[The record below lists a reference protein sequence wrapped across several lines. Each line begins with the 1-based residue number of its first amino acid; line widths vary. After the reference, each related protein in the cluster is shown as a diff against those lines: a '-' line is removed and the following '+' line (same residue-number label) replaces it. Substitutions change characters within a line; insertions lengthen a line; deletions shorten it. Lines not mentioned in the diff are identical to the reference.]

1 MSPFEPFG
9 ERAADMDRNAQMLVG
24 FKDLKK
30 RKVAVLIG
38 LLKDVIEIT
47 DRLVIMQD
55 ERKSDPSTHQLF
67 S

>member
-55 ERKSDPSTHQLF
+55 ERSRYVLLPDF
-67 S
+67 

>member
-1 MSPFEPFG
+1 
-9 ERAADMDRNAQMLVG
+9 MDRNAQMLVG